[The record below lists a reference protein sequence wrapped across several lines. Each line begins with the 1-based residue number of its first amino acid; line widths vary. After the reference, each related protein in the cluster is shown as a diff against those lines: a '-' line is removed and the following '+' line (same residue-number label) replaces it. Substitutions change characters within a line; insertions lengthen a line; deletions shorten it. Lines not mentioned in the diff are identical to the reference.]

1 MALHGHE
8 CRLPAGLAREPQ
20 SLPRRRGRDPDH
32 APLST
37 EELARQDRFKAIRDK
52 AAASLDIEA
61 TLIANRSQL
70 AQIARAP
77 HNIRS
82 ILLPW
87 QADLL
92 ASGKAE

>member
-1 MALHGHE
+1 LAAAI
-8 CRLPAGLAREPQ
+8 RSGLEKDPQ
-20 SLPRRRGRDPDH
+20 TLPRRRGRDPDH

-37 EELARQDRFKAIRDK
+37 SELARQDRFKALRDK
-52 AAASLDIEA
+52 AATKLDIEA

-77 HNIRS
+77 HKITS

-87 QADLL
+87 QAELL
-92 ASGKAE
+92 SAEESST